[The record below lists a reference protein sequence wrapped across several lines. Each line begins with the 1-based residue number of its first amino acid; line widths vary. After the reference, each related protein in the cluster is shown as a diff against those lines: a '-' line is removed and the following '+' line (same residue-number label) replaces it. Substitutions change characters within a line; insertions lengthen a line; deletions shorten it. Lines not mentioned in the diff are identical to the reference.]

1 MYLIFILHKICSNIR
16 GSYILIERR
25 ERRVSKFTYRTSI
38 VIYLFM
44 IAFFPMI
51 TLGYYSYHTYVQQV
65 TQKINMSTKLAATQI
80 KGRVDSILVSVR
92 KNYMEAVEEEAIN
105 WMLNHDIS
113 YSDYSYLVEASS
125 VLQGNKYLMDYI
137 SGYTI
142 INFDTEWVLSNR
154 GMFKYELL
162 TNKEE
167 VEELKEYN
175 KETLNR
181 YFWLD
186 RTNKSSKDKLKRET
200 VNLQGLSLVLQVPM
214 VKKEPHGLVIINI
227 NQDKLSRVI
236 EESGIETD
244 ITILNKDG
252 TVIYSDNKEVAQYCS
267 SHIEE
272 FIDEERYSIQNK
284 DKNKYILATSTS
296 DAINWIY
303 VASSNLNIV
312 RESASGIICLMSLLS
327 GSICVLLVCIRFFT
341 NRIYNPILS
350 LTQYVRKA
358 VVNEQTGENEFEY
371 LATSID
377 KLIDKK
383 NFLEG
388 LITDQQTQLTELFQL
403 RLIDGDIRGEQVESY
418 MQQLNIPRKSFYMI
432 MSINLET
439 AEMVESYDGTKQ
451 GAIQDAMRINV
462 VEKLPDNITRELLM
476 HPVYNYRAISVV
488 IGDDEIKSLE
498 DKVLQ
503 VFYELEK
510 YVHEQYNLF
519 ISCGIS
525 TTFEALID
533 YRKAYNQSI
542 EALKNQGILH
552 KHRLDQQS
560 DLIFYTDIKQEQE
573 YIYDVVL
580 EKQIKEA
587 VDCGEEQEAFRLVDS
602 FVDTLIKYR
611 LAQNDCQLYLHRLLI
626 AILNVMSDA
635 GLSTIKLLKQE
646 ENNIFINFNQIY
658 DVHKLKSFY
667 KQQIITPIIQELSI
681 YRASKSGT
689 ILETVR
695 ELVKERNGDITL
707 TECAE
712 QLHYH
717 PTYIWKVM
725 KLEGEVTFSDFIAE
739 YKLGEAKRLLEDTDM
754 TIAEI
759 AQQLNYTN
767 TQNFIRFFSKQ
778 EGVTPGKYRKNKK
791 V

>member
-252 TVIYSDNKEVAQYCS
+252 TIIYSDNKEVAQYCS

-327 GSICVLLVCIRFFT
+327 GSICILLVSIRFFT

-778 EGVTPGKYRKNKK
+778 EGITPGKYRKNKK

>member
-1 MYLIFILHKICSNIR
+1 M
-16 GSYILIERR
+16 IERR

>member
-1 MYLIFILHKICSNIR
+1 M
-16 GSYILIERR
+16 IERR

-327 GSICVLLVCIRFFT
+327 GSICILLVCIRFFT

-778 EGVTPGKYRKNKK
+778 EGITPGKYRKNKK

>member
-1 MYLIFILHKICSNIR
+1 M
-16 GSYILIERR
+16 IERR
-25 ERRVSKFTYRTSI
+25 ERRASKFTYRTSI

-113 YSDYSYLVEASS
+113 YSDYSYLIKASS

-154 GMFKYELL
+154 GMFKYELI

-181 YFWLD
+181 YFWID

-252 TVIYSDNKEVAQYCS
+252 TVIYSDNQEVAQYCS

-552 KHRLDQQS
+552 KHRSDQQS

>member
-25 ERRVSKFTYRTSI
+25 ERRVSQFTYRTSI

>member
-252 TVIYSDNKEVAQYCS
+252 AVIYSDNKEVAQYCS